1 MKTTLLI
8 SIFSILSSHFLIA
21 QSDTLTGVLR
31 DSKEKAIKRYEVR
44 LGSSPGTT
52 VKTDKNGV
60 FVFADA
66 NLQDTLY
73 VEMNKTGKTV
83 KVPVSGYT
91 FLTIQLKEGSF
102 EVDHRYEPDENLK
115 KVMER
120 ESKKM
125 ISSSTLNKEEI
136 LKTRCQDIYCL
147 LRRLSGVM
155 VQNSGAVRIRGG
167 ASFNSSSNALI
178 VVNGIPMQDSGIMR
192 TIPIQDI
199 EEITVLKDA
208 TQYGAMG
215 ANGAIVIKT
224 GK

>member
-8 SIFSILSSHFLIA
+8 SIFSLLSSHFLTA
-21 QSDTLTGVLR
+21 QSDTLSGVLR

-91 FLTIQLKEGSF
+91 FLTILLIARNVLIINTNWKGKMTKETNW
-102 EVDHRYEPDENLK
+102 E
-115 KVMER
+115 
-120 ESKKM
+120 
-125 ISSSTLNKEEI
+125 
-136 LKTRCQDIYCL
+136 Q
-147 LRRLSGVM
+147 
-155 VQNSGAVRIRGG
+155 QNQET
-167 ASFNSSSNALI
+167 
-178 VVNGIPMQDSGIMR
+178 P
-192 TIPIQDI
+192 
-199 EEITVLKDA
+199 K
-208 TQYGAMG
+208 
-215 ANGAIVIKT
+215 
-224 GK
+224 

>member
-115 KVMER
+115 KVLER
-120 ESKKM
+120 
-125 ISSSTLNKEEI
+125 L
-136 LKTRCQDIYCL
+136 
-147 LRRLSGVM
+147 
-155 VQNSGAVRIRGG
+155 
-167 ASFNSSSNALI
+167 
-178 VVNGIPMQDSGIMR
+178 
-192 TIPIQDI
+192 
-199 EEITVLKDA
+199 
-208 TQYGAMG
+208 
-215 ANGAIVIKT
+215 
-224 GK
+224 

>member
-73 VEMNKTGKTV
+73 VEINKTGKTV

-91 FLTIQLKEGSF
+91 FL
-102 EVDHRYEPDENLK
+102 
-115 KVMER
+115 
-120 ESKKM
+120 
-125 ISSSTLNKEEI
+125 EI
-136 LKTRCQDIYCL
+136 LLIARNVLIINTNWKGKMTKETNWEQ
-147 LRRLSGVM
+147 
-155 VQNSGAVRIRGG
+155 QNQET
-167 ASFNSSSNALI
+167 
-178 VVNGIPMQDSGIMR
+178 P
-192 TIPIQDI
+192 
-199 EEITVLKDA
+199 K
-208 TQYGAMG
+208 
-215 ANGAIVIKT
+215 
-224 GK
+224 